1 MFLIMMM
8 TKFCLQISGV
18 HTNVCRQK
26 FGQHFEQ
33 PCSFCRSS
41 SNILSQ
47 GDSTAGFMT
56 LQTAGDVFSNQILM
70 CGNKVDSKV
79 LEQELAATGRS
90 RHCGHSKLMSTWQG

>member
-1 MFLIMMM
+1 
-8 TKFCLQISGV
+8 
-18 HTNVCRQK
+18 
-26 FGQHFEQ
+26 
-33 PCSFCRSS
+33 
-41 SNILSQ
+41 
-47 GDSTAGFMT
+47 MT